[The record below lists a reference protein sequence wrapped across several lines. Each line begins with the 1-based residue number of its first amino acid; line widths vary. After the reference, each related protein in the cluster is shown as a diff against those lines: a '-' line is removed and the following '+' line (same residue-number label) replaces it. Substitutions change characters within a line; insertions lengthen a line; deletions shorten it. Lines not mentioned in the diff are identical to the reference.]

1 MSLEDEFSDVIA
13 KAMRGLEL
21 DSSALASS
29 CGISAERV
37 EALLQGNM
45 DQDAIASICP
55 VLGLDAAALLNL
67 PNYLPQEIHLAG
79 IRKIE
84 LPFGQWKVNAW
95 EIQHDGTQLLFD
107 AGFGELDILDE
118 VSSSSLDALLITHA
132 HPDHIGGVKA
142 LSEKGVRGISEQE
155 ALLQGTLDFGSIH
168 IEVVDLSGHCSPAVG
183 YLIHGLARQV
193 FIVGDAIFAGSM
205 GGCKTRAAYEL
216 AGLTLKKAC
225 AKADP
230 DCIILPGHGPAT
242 TLAEELRHNPFQDR
256 FHAARS
262 PSV

>member
-1 MSLEDEFSDVIA
+1 MSLEDEFTDVIA

-29 CGISAERV
+29 SGITIERV
-37 EALLQGNM
+37 EELLQGEM
-45 DQDAIASICP
+45 DQDAITAICP
-55 VLGLDAAALLNL
+55 VLGLDLAALLNL

-79 IRKIE
+79 IRRIE
-84 LPFGQWKVNAW
+84 LLFGQWKVNAW

-107 AGFGELDILDE
+107 AGTGELDILDK
-118 VSSSSLDALLITHA
+118 VSSSLPHALLITHA

-142 LSEKGVRGISEQE
+142 LSEKGVRVISEQE
-155 ALLQGTLDFGSIH
+155 ALLHGSLDFGSIR

-183 YLIHGLARQV
+183 YFIHGLAQQV

-216 AGLTLKKAC
+216 AALTLKHAC

-242 TLAEELRHNPFQDR
+242 TLAEELRHNPFQNR

-262 PSV
+262 AGV